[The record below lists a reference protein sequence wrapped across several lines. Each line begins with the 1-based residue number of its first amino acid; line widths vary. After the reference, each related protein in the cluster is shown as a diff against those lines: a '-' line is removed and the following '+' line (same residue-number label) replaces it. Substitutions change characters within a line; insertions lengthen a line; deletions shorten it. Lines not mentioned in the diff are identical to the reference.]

1 MKICWCRMRKTGQK
15 LNSWAL
21 RAQNWLFV
29 VAGNFDD
36 NDIVVNKE
44 NCLGCSWFFAIF
56 EINKK
61 LNYNG
66 NFINIS
72 KA

>member
-1 MKICWCRMRKTGQK
+1 M
-15 LNSWAL
+15 
-21 RAQNWLFV
+21 
-29 VAGNFDD
+29 AGNFDD